1 MKRATCSERRPRPC
15 PRAGTRGFTLLEM
28 LVAITLLAVIAV
40 IAWRG
45 LDAMTRSRERLTDHD
60 QRLNTLKLLYGQ
72 FQSDCEHLSSPVLL
86 QRSPVEIGTGQLL
99 MVRDRRDEG
108 RPTEW
113 QVVAYR
119 LDGDTVVRAASPPA
133 DSRGA
138 VQAALQALRQPG
150 GGGNLMRPL
159 VGDADGLT
167 ARAWVEPGGWQ
178 SENGRIAAAL
188 LSGNASASAA
198 AASAAGASLG
208 VAATAVRA
216 IELSLSARMG
226 DGDAPRYF
234 QKICMT
240 GL

>member
-1 MKRATCSERRPRPC
+1 MKRAICSERRPRPG
-15 PRAGTRGFTLLEM
+15 ARGFTLLEM

-60 QRLNTLKLLYGQ
+60 QRLDTLKLLYGQ
-72 FQSDCEHLSSPVLL
+72 FQSDCEHLSSPALL
-86 QRSPVEIGTGQLL
+86 QRSPVEIGNGELL

-108 RPTEW
+108 RPTQW

-119 LDGDTVVRAASPPA
+119 LDGNTVVRAASPPA

-138 VQAALQALRQPG
+138 VQSALQALRQPG
-150 GGGNLMRPL
+150 GGNPVRPL
-159 VGDADGLT
+159 VGEADGLS

-188 LSGNASASAA
+188 LSGNASASAV
-198 AASAAGASLG
+198 AASAAGVSLG
-208 VAATAVRA
+208 VATTAVRA